1 MLEEDKKIEELK
13 KLKKE
18 NRHRNGLLLVGALQ
32 VTSLIICYYLGRSSK
47 RKH

>member
-1 MLEEDKKIEELK
+1 MTDENKKEEELK

-18 NRHRNGLLLVGALQ
+18 NRHRNGLWLVAALQ
-32 VTSLIICYYLGRSSK
+32 ITSLAICYYLGRSSK